1 MLAASA
7 RRCVQPGV
15 HMSKLEFHD
24 CLRRFFAPMYPDID
38 LETITFREGLPF
50 YVRGTPAAITV
61 GKRIYF
67 DAGKYNACSG
77 RGIALIAH
85 ELYHVHQGSGG
96 PGIWFAR
103 PFYLWY
109 FIRKVA
115 SGWTK
120 GRKHPLELP
129 AYERQDRVAAA
140 YATAIASSGR
150 PGPCACTGGQPS
162 HADQTFIDAFYQA
175 FAG

>member
-1 MLAASA
+1 MT
-7 RRCVQPGV
+7 
-15 HMSKLEFHD
+15 KLEFHD

-38 LETITFREGLPF
+38 LDSITFREGLPC
-50 YVRGTPAAITV
+50 YVRGTPDAITV

-67 DAGKYNACSG
+67 DAGKYDACSG

-129 AYERQDRVAAA
+129 AYERQDPVAAA
-140 YATAIASSGR
+140 YAAAIASSGR

-162 HADQTFIDAFYQA
+162 HAGQTFIDAFYQA

>member
-1 MLAASA
+1 
-7 RRCVQPGV
+7 
-15 HMSKLEFHD
+15 MSQLEFHD
-24 CLRRFFAPMYPDID
+24 CLQRFFAPMYPDID
-38 LETITFREGLPF
+38 LDSITFHKGLPF
-50 YVRGTPAAITV
+50 YVQGTPDAITV

-67 DAGKYNACSG
+67 DAGAYEACSR

-85 ELYHVHQGSGG
+85 ELFHVHQGSGG
-96 PGIWFAR
+96 PGVWFMR

-109 FIRKVA
+109 FIRKVT

-140 YATAIASSGR
+140 YDIASASSGR
-150 PGPCACTGGQPS
+150 LGPCDCTGDEP
-162 HADQTFIDAFYQA
+162 ARVDEAFIDAFYEA
-175 FAG
+175 FEG

>member
-1 MLAASA
+1 
-7 RRCVQPGV
+7 
-15 HMSKLEFHD
+15 MSELEFHD

-38 LETITFREGLPF
+38 LDRITFREGLPF
-50 YVRGTPAAITV
+50 YVRGAPDAITV

-67 DAGKYNACSG
+67 EAGKYDVCSG
-77 RGIALIAH
+77 RCVALIAH
-85 ELYHVHQGSGG
+85 ELFHVHQGSGG
-96 PGIWFAR
+96 PGFWFAR

-129 AYERQDRVAAA
+129 AYERQDSVAAA
-140 YATAIASSGR
+140 YTAAVSATGVT
-150 PGPCACTGGQPS
+150 GPCACSDGQPS
-162 HADQTFIDAFYQA
+162 HTDQAFIDAFYEA